1 MIHLHAAKVDLR
13 QAKMLNLHCF
23 FSYYFK
29 QDELYN
35 MFGLSYYNKAGC
47 FFYIRKGN
55 SAEINEKKIK
65 QLANMAFILYDY
77 KYLTW
82 FTDFRRKIYKLID
95 PPQGGS
101 DIIGLIFLH
110 KILNNNLS
118 TSFCHFLFLKYV
130 NPPFVLLSQFFM
142 RTLFTAAHRK
152 SYRYLMISK
161 FTVLEDKSHKAHSQ

>member
-1 MIHLHAAKVDLR
+1 M
-13 QAKMLNLHCF
+13 N
-23 FSYYFK
+23 
-29 QDELYN
+29 
-35 MFGLSYYNKAGC
+35 
-47 FFYIRKGN
+47 YIICSDSPITTRLDVSFIYKGN
-55 SAEINEKKIK
+55 FAEINEKKIK
-65 QLANMAFILYDY
+65 QLANVAFILYDY

-161 FTVLEDKSHKAHSQ
+161 FTVLEDKSHKVHSQ